1 MQTKTFGITLDMQQ
15 ALPFHPFE
23 VVEGDTGNVVDIT
36 LLNDGETVLLNG
48 CAIVVA
54 FTSSMGFAMQDETS
68 GVTIGEEAGKLSILL
83 DPGSFGPGNVSADV
97 QVYSGPS
104 RRVLITSQR
113 FDFRCKRSLI
123 SEEIIRANA
132 AYPPLIAATLACE
145 QATEAA
151 NAAIAGIEGRLG
163 ETNVQSD
170 WNVTDNQ
177 SDAFIKNKPYLPAEP
192 EDVGA
197 APAAHASQHALA
209 GDDPIAIG
217 ASAELTVAGWTGSAA
232 PYSQTV
238 SVTGVT
244 ETNAVVASPAPA
256 SITAYGVAECR
267 CTGQAAGTLTFQCER
282 KPDAALTVN
291 VLILT

>member
-1 MQTKTFGITLDMQQ
+1 MQTKDFYFAIDMVYENSYE
-15 ALPFHPFE
+15 PFE
-23 VVEGDTGNVVDIT
+23 VVEGDTGNVLHIT
-36 LLNDGETVLLNG
+36 LKSNGEAQTLNDCYI
-48 CAIVVA
+48 CAV
-54 FTSSMGFAMQDETS
+54 FSSSSGFAMQDNDS
-68 GVTIGEEAGKLSILL
+68 GVTIGEETGTLDLQLL
-83 DPGSFGPGNVSADV
+83 PTSYGPGRVEMDI
-97 QVYSGPS
+97 QVYTTPS
-104 RRVLITSQR
+104 RAILVTSQR
-113 FDFRCKRSLI
+113 IDFNCKRTII
-123 SEEIIRANA
+123 SEQTIRENVAF
-132 AYPPLIAATLACE
+132 PPLVAATQDAID
-145 QATEAA
+145 AAAEARE
-151 NAAIAGIEGRLG
+151 AIAGIEGRLG

-217 ASAELTVAGWTGSAA
+217 ASAELTVAGWTGTEA

-238 SVTGVT
+238 LVTGVT
-244 ETNAVVASPAPA
+244 ENNAVVASPAPA